1 MNPDNDF
8 VYKYYKKK
16 GILEKILF
24 ENLTDYPIDLFYK
37 YNFTPN
43 ILTTFSFAFQLM
55 SIIFLHINYNLSF
68 FFLYILGYYF
78 DCIDGP
84 MARRYNM
91 VTTFGDFYD
100 HSTDVFCYLLSLN
113 YYIYTLNIFDYPLL
127 ITTYFMFLF
136 GLLKHVGCQE
146 KIFNNNLKDKKKIS
160 KTLYFPMLFVGDPEK
175 EMRYFRHTGFTSF
188 ALFHAMIPLIIV

>member
-43 ILTTFSFAFQLM
+43 ILTTFSFAFQLV

-84 MARRYNM
+84 MARRYDM

-100 HSTDVFCYLLSLN
+100 HFTDVFCFLWSFIIYIKKLHLLEY
-113 YYIYTLNIFDYPLL
+113 YYISGFYL
-127 ITTYFMFLF
+127 FMFL
-136 GLLKHVGCQE
+136 GLLGHVGCQE
-146 KIFNNNLKDKKKIS
+146 KRFNASNDYKDVS
-160 KTLYFPMLFVGDPEK
+160 LTLYVPMKLITDPEK
-175 EMRYFRHTGFTSF
+175 QMKVFKYFSFTIF
-188 ALFHAMIPLIIV
+188 VLFHVSVSFLIG